1 MVIRYSRQTI
11 DNSDIQSVSKTLKSD
26 WLTTGPNIGIF
37 ENDICKK
44 VSVKYGVAVNSA
56 TSALHIACKA
66 LGLSSGDNL
75 WTSSNSFIASANCGL
90 YCGAKVDLV
99 DIDLDTQNISITK
112 LKEKLI
118 NSKKKDLPKILIP
131 VAFAG
136 QSCEMKKIYELSKKF
151 NFKIIED
158 ASHALGAKYFNHSV
172 GSCKYS
178 DITVFSFHP
187 VKMITTGEGGIA
199 LTNNLKF
206 SNKMKDLRSH
216 GVQQIKKKNFR
227 NSKRPWMFYQ
237 NDLGFNYRMTDIQA
251 SLGISQLKKLKKFV
265 SKRNRIAKF
274 YNEELKNLPLQLPL
288 IKKNNYSSF
297 HLYVVQVLKNK
308 KKINRDTLYKKLHNL
323 GIYTN
328 IHYIPIYIHPY
339 YKKIGFKKKFF
350 LNNNIYFSRAL
361 SLPIYPLI
369 KKKELNKVVNSLKK
383 IFS

>member
-1 MVIRYSRQTI
+1 MYL
-11 DNSDIQSVSKTLKSD
+11 DILAADSTPS
-26 WLTTGPNIGIF
+26 P
-37 ENDICKK
+37 
-44 VSVKYGVAVNSA
+44 
-56 TSALHIACKA
+56 
-66 LGLSSGDNL
+66 
-75 WTSSNSFIASANCGL
+75 SNSFIASANCGL

-216 GVQQIKKKNFR
+216 GVQQIKKKDFR

-274 YNEELKNLPLQLPL
+274 YNDELKNLPLQLPL

-328 IHYIPIYIHPY
+328 VHYIPIYIHPY

-369 KKKELNKVVNSLKK
+369 KKKDLNKVVNSLKK